1 MERNLRISVVYFLY
15 LFSTWSFFRYFFRL
29 PELVDELWFKPVI
42 FLVPLFFIYLG
53 RGDRPKFWEGNVF
66 KGLVVG
72 LLAGIALK
80 SIFMIVSKQ
89 ALELSLEKI
98 MTTMLISTV
107 EQMTFAGLVLPL
119 VNRGLRNE
127 TGSSLLVAV
136 MYGLVHIPLLWFGK
150 GVWMNVVVGAFLI
163 NFCIS
168 FVANKSYLNTKNLVC
183 PILIESLVLL

>member
-1 MERNLRISVVYFLY
+1 MERNLRISIIYFLY
-15 LFSTWSFFRYFFRL
+15 LFSAWSFFRFFFRL

-53 RGDRPKFWEGNVF
+53 RGDRPKLWEGNIF
-66 KGLVVG
+66 KGLVIG
-72 LLAGIALK
+72 LLAGIALR
-80 SIFMIVSKQ
+80 SIFMIVSRQ

-98 MTTMLISTV
+98 IMAMLVSTV

-119 VNRGLRNE
+119 VNRGLKNE

-136 MYGLVHIPLLWFGK
+136 MYGLIHVPLLWFGK
-150 GVWMNVVVGAFLI
+150 GLWLNTILGVFLI

-168 FVANKSYLNTKNLVC
+168 FVANKSFLNTKNIASS
-183 PILIESLVLL
+183 ILIETLILL